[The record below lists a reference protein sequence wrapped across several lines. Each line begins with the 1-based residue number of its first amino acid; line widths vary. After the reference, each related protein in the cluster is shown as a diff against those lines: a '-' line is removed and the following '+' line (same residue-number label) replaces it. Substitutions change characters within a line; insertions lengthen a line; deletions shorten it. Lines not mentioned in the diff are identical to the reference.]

1 VNGKMIRSMDLENLS
16 ARVKLIIKASLER
29 GESMERGL

>member
-1 VNGKMIRSMDLENLS
+1 MDLENLS